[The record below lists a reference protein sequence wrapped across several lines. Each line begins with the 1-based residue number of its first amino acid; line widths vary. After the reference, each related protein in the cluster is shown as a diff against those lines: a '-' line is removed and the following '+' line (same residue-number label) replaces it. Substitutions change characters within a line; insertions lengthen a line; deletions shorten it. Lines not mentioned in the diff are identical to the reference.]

1 MSSYLG
7 GPLVIKGATQEEDV
21 QIGVT
26 SWGVGCA
33 FLPGVFSRVSM
44 GYEWIQ
50 EEVCDEGD
58 GSTDPPGYM
67 CGTAEPTK
75 EPTKS
80 PTPSKCMVR
89 IYLLIQRR
97 CLSSYNIP
105 FLLHQNRSNSQS
117 HPHTH

>member
-89 IYLLIQRR
+89 MYLPIQRR
-97 CLSSYNIP
+97 CLSSY
-105 FLLHQNRSNSQS
+105 Q
-117 HPHTH
+117 